1 MEITKLKSKLKLLK
15 LENDDSYELC
25 QLVSRTNLLIIINK
39 SIEINITNDTDNEL
53 SFVMD
58 NIEGCI
64 NLKNIKI
71 NGKQIFDINGSQF
84 VINSVKNFYLSDNG
98 TPFHQYQ
105 SLPENEEINESVV
118 ALYKKSA
125 VYVRTKNAS
134 MLLNL
139 NVLDISFKI

>member
-39 SIEINITNDTDNEL
+39 SIEINIMNDTDNEL

-71 NGKQIFDINGSQF
+71 NGKQIFDINGFQF

-98 TPFHQYQ
+98 TPFHEYQ
-105 SLPENEEINESVV
+105 SLPEKEEINESVV
-118 ALYKKSA
+118 SLYKKSA